1 MPKVLDEALTH
12 RFINGIDTPGVY
24 ADGNGLALK
33 VDKNGNR
40 RWIQRLTVGGKATT
54 LGLGSFPDVQLA
66 EARKV
71 AAGQKLDAQA
81 GRLETR
87 SYKPPPPTF
96 AKLAEDLIAMRSP
109 TWSNERTAENWLRRF
124 QLHVYPTIGDVP
136 VDQIT
141 IADVMRILTPVWTVK
156 PETASKL
163 RNQMQMVFDF
173 AVAQG
178 HRPDNPAGKH
188 LLRLL
193 PNTGHMARHHEAM
206 PLHELPGVLRR
217 VLTSSSGASAR
228 LGFRFL
234 CLAAVRTGEVIGMRW
249 SEVDW
254 EQLTWVI
261 PAERMKSREPHRVPL
276 SRQLLDILHQQW
288 ESGAVEPG
296 SQAYVFPMVHGDG
309 PLSPSTWVK
318 MMNRMGLSAVPHGLR
333 SSFRDWAAETGAD
346 WTAAEKCL
354 AHAVGNAVVRSYLR
368 SDLFAMR
375 RGMMQEWADFCIPP
389 EDALVQESG
398 DGAGAGGVE
407 EPGEHIGEDPG
418 EDEDGAGGLDLA
430 EPERDGFEWDLPGGF
445 EPLPLPLPEPEPKP
459 AAGREPTVVVTV

>member
-33 VDKNGNR
+33 VDKNGNK
-40 RWIQRLTVGGKATT
+40 RWIQRLVVGGRATT
-54 LGLGSFPDVQLA
+54 LGLGSYPDVQLA
-66 EARKV
+66 EARKT

-96 AKLAEDLIAMRSP
+96 AKAAAELMEMRRP
-109 TWSNERTAENWLRRF
+109 TWSNERTAENWLRRL
-124 QLHVYPTIGDVP
+124 QLHAYPTIGDVP

-141 IADVMRILTPVWTVK
+141 IADVLGILTPIWAAK

-163 RNQMQMVFDF
+163 RQHMQMAFDL
-173 AVAQG
+173 AIAQG
-178 HRPDNPAGKH
+178 HRPDNPAGNH

-193 PNTGHMARHHEAM
+193 PNTGHMVKHHEAM
-206 PLHELPGVLRR
+206 PLDELPVVLRR
-217 VLTSSSGASAR
+217 VLTCDSNTSTR
-228 LGFRFL
+228 FGFQFL
-234 CLAAVRTGEVIGMRW
+234 CLTAVRSGEVRGMRW

-276 SRQLLDILHQQW
+276 SRQAVDVLHQQW
-288 ESGAVEPG
+288 EPDHGE
-296 SQAYVFPMVHGDG
+296 YVFPSPRGDR
-309 PLSPSTWVK
+309 PISPTGWWQ
-318 MMNRMGLSAVPHGLR
+318 MMSRMGLSAVPHGLR
-333 SSFRDWAAETGAD
+333 SSFRDWAAENSAD
-346 WTAAEKCL
+346 WTAAEMCL

-368 SDLFAMR
+368 SDLFAIR
-375 RGMMQEWADFCIPP
+375 RSLMQEWADFCIPP
-389 EDALVQESG
+389 EDTPVQETE

-407 EPGEHIGEDPG
+407 DPG
-418 EDEDGAGGLDLA
+418 ENEREAVEEDAGGAGGLDLA

-445 EPLPLPLPEPEPKP
+445 EPLPLPLPLPELEPSP
-459 AAGREPTVVVTV
+459 AAR